1 MKRLLTNAR
10 IITPGQDRMGA
21 ALLVEDGRIEGV
33 YDVETAPMD
42 VDELD
47 DLEGLTLVPGFIDVH
62 THGANGFDVCDGNA
76 DSVRAMAEAKLGEG
90 VTAFLPTTL
99 TLSHEEL
106 VSSLEYVAAYRSNE
120 TGARAPSV
128 HIEGPFINPNCAGAQ
143 NPAFVRNPDAEEIRT
158 LHQIV
163 PVGVVSVAVEM
174 EGGIDFVAEMHAMGI
189 RTSLAHTAATHAQ
202 FAEAKAAGLT
212 NLTHFCNQQSGLHHR
227 EIGVVGSG
235 LMDDEIMIELICDT
249 IHLCPDMLRLIFKL
263 KPLNQ
268 LMLITDSMAASWL
281 PDGPSE
287 IGGLEVQVKNGEA
300 RLSNGAL
307 AGSTLRFDA
316 GLRHVHQLTNIP
328 LSELI
333 AATSWNQAQM
343 LGWPGFGKLEAGFH
357 ADIAVLDADLQ
368 VKRTMVG
375 GEWRFGA
382 A

>member
-1 MKRLLTNAR
+1 MRRLLTNAR
-10 IITPGQDRMGA
+10 IISPGQDRMGGA
-21 ALLVEDGRIEGV
+21 ILVEDGRIEGV
-33 YDVETAPMD
+33 YDVESAPMD

-76 DSVRAMAEAKLGEG
+76 KSIDEMAKAKLGEG

-99 TLSHEEL
+99 TLSHDEL
-106 VSSLEYVAAYRSNE
+106 VGALEHVARYRAHE
-120 TGARAPSV
+120 TGARAPAV

-143 NPAFVRNPDAEEIRT
+143 NPAYVRNPDAEEIRA

-163 PVGVVSVAVEM
+163 PVGIVSVAVEM
-174 EGGIDFVAEMHAMGI
+174 DGGIDFVAEMHAMGI

-202 FAEAKAAGLT
+202 FVAAKEAGLT
-212 NLTHFCNQQSGLHHR
+212 NLTHFCNQQTGLHHR

-235 LMDDEIMIELICDT
+235 LIDDEIMIELICDT
-249 IHLCPDMLRLIFKL
+249 VHLCPDMLRLVFKL
-263 KPLNQ
+263 KPMNQ

-287 IGGLEVQVKNGEA
+287 IGGLEVQVTNGEA
-300 RLSNGAL
+300 RLGNGAL

-316 GLRHVHQLTNIP
+316 GLRHVHRLTNLP

-343 LGWPGFGKLEAGFH
+343 LGWSGFGKLEAGFH
-357 ADIAVLDADLQ
+357 ADIAVLDEELNVQRA
-368 VKRTMVG
+368 MVG
-375 GEWRFGA
+375 GDWRFGA
-382 A
+382 S